1 MNIIK
6 QLEYREAKMKE
17 EIKTMKKYDD
27 IMINNLLSE
36 KQRMSEILEIK
47 DRQLR
52 RCMEKMQKR
61 EEKIR

>member
-27 IMINNLLSE
+27 IMINNLLS
-36 KQRMSEILEIK
+36 
-47 DRQLR
+47 
-52 RCMEKMQKR
+52 
-61 EEKIR
+61 